1 MIKCYFV
8 DIKDISSDLP
18 RSNFAEADLEQLAT
32 LILATDGLIRPLIVK
47 ESGAEKYQVVAG
59 HLEYYA
65 ALKAKEKNIS
75 KAEMVNAFVI
85 NDKIQASAIE
95 QLQLLTADRSPV
107 TTTPIAS
114 DLDQLLPTI
123 VAAISQQI
131 QPLVDQLA
139 EQKKLL
145 EVLTLDRLA
154 TANIQPIPPIQPI
167 PSIQPPK
174 SIEVAPTP
182 IPATVVEPK
191 PTKVAKAKPETIKP
205 DKPPKTPKTTKVKPE
220 TIKSAQSQSAQSQ
233 PAKVT
238 TSKATKTATLLASID
253 PVKATN
259 TLILINTLSQDDLII
274 KMERSG
280 VSKAVIKLVPNIIAS
295 RDIQPDRKFD
305 DWETISA
312 LKIKGLGDAAI
323 KAVIEKLK

>member
-95 QLQLLTADRSPV
+95 QLQLLTANRSPV

-114 DLDQLLPTI
+114 DLDRLLPTI

-131 QPLVDQLA
+131 QPLVNQLA

-154 TANIQPIPPIQPI
+154 TANIQPIPPIQP
-167 PSIQPPK
+167 PK

-182 IPATVVEPK
+182 IPAIAVEPK
-191 PTKVAKAKPETIKP
+191 PTKVAKVKPETIKP

-238 TSKATKTATLLASID
+238 TSKATKIATLPVSID

-259 TLILINTLSQDDLII
+259 TLILINTLTQDDLIL

-305 DWETISA
+305 DWETISV